1 MNERLKRIIFKKLDQ
16 DLGQAEI
23 IVDDNKSIWFID
35 RANKFWYLELRSS
48 GTLWW
53 RYSFFRDFFPLFGLE
68 RLEYEPVIAEW
79 VEEVLKRGVSLTLS
93 GFPLIDVGVEEVLKH
108 EVFSTLQSKIDY
120 QNQVEDVLKRGV
132 SSTNP
137 NAYLNNL
144 PVEEVLKHEVF
155 STLQSKIDYQNQVEE
170 VLKREVSSTLH
181 REFPLMDGGVEEAL
195 KRGVSSTQRNHM
207 NDCDEMEE
215 ALKRGV
221 YSTQC
226 NVGLQGSRP
235 VEEVLKPKASPTTVD
250 NLSAVVTMEEALKLG
265 VSSFLNFDTP
275 RNREVGRALNNKVSS
290 SNSKELLQYEV
301 DKVLQIKIQPE
312 ETNVKRVLSLKAG
325 VRECKMKIKKI
336 FKKIIS

>member
-53 RYSFFRDFFPLFGLE
+53 RYSFFRDFFPLFGME

-79 VEEVLKRGVSLTLS
+79 VEEVLKRGVSSTLS
-93 GFPLIDVGVEEVLKH
+93 GFPLMDVGVEEVLK
-108 EVFSTLQSKIDY
+108 
-120 QNQVEDVLKRGV
+120 
-132 SSTNP
+132 
-137 NAYLNNL
+137 
-144 PVEEVLKHEVF
+144 
-155 STLQSKIDYQNQVEE
+155 
-170 VLKREVSSTLH
+170 RE
-181 REFPLMDGGVEEAL
+181 
-195 KRGVSSTQRNHM
+195 VSSTQRNHM

-235 VEEVLKPKASPTTVD
+235 VEEVLKPKTSPTTVD

-312 ETNVKRVLSLKAG
+312 ETNLKKVLSLKAG

>member
-16 DLGQAEI
+16 DLGHAEI

-35 RANKFWYLELRSS
+35 RANKFWYLELRTS

-53 RYSFFRDFFPLFGLE
+53 RYTFFKDFFPLFGLE
-68 RLEYEPVIAEW
+68 RIEYEPVIAEW
-79 VEEVLKRGVSLTLS
+79 VEEVLKRGVSSTLRAFGHFGVEEVLKLGVSSTTLTNSSEDYWVEEALNRGVTSTGGTRLGLVEEVEEVLKRKVNSTLS
-93 GFPLIDVGVEEVLKH
+93 GFPLMDVGVEEVLK
-108 EVFSTLQSKIDY
+108 
-120 QNQVEDVLKRGV
+120 R
-132 SSTNP
+132 
-137 NAYLNNL
+137 
-144 PVEEVLKHEVF
+144 EVF

-170 VLKREVSSTLH
+170 VLKREVSSI
-181 REFPLMDGGVEEAL
+181 
-195 KRGVSSTQRNHM
+195 QRNHM

-250 NLSAVVTMEEALKLG
+250 NLSAVVTMK
-265 VSSFLNFDTP
+265 
-275 RNREVGRALNNKVSS
+275 K
-290 SNSKELLQYEV
+290 
-301 DKVLQIKIQPE
+301 
-312 ETNVKRVLSLKAG
+312 VLSLKAG
-325 VRECKMKIKKI
+325 VRECKMKMKKI

>member
-79 VEEVLKRGVSLTLS
+79 VEE
-93 GFPLIDVGVEEVLKH
+93 
-108 EVFSTLQSKIDY
+108 
-120 QNQVEDVLKRGV
+120 VLKRGV

-325 VRECKMKIKKI
+325 VRECKMKMKKI
-336 FKKIIS
+336 FKKIII

>member
-53 RYSFFRDFFPLFGLE
+53 RYSFFRDFFPLFGME
-68 RLEYEPVIAEW
+68 RIEYEPVIAEW

-93 GFPLIDVGVEEVLKH
+93 GFPLMDVGVEEVLKH

-144 PVEEVLKHEVF
+144 PVEEVLK
-155 STLQSKIDYQNQVEE
+155 
-170 VLKREVSSTLH
+170 
-181 REFPLMDGGVEEAL
+181 
-195 KRGVSSTQRNHM
+195 RGVSSTQRNHM

-235 VEEVLKPKASPTTVD
+235 VEEVLKPKTSPTTVD
-250 NLSAVVTMEEALKLG
+250 NLSAVVTMK
-265 VSSFLNFDTP
+265 
-275 RNREVGRALNNKVSS
+275 K
-290 SNSKELLQYEV
+290 
-301 DKVLQIKIQPE
+301 
-312 ETNVKRVLSLKAG
+312 VLSLKAG
-325 VRECKMKIKKI
+325 VRECKMKMKKI
-336 FKKIIS
+336 FKKIII

>member
-53 RYSFFRDFFPLFGLE
+53 RYTFFNDFFPLFGMVRE
-68 RLEYEPVIAEW
+68 EYEPVIAEW
-79 VEEVLKRGVSLTLS
+79 VEEVLKRGVSSTEFEKTRDYLE
-93 GFPLIDVGVEEVLKH
+93 VEE
-108 EVFSTLQSKIDY
+108 
-120 QNQVEDVLKRGV
+120 VLKRGV
-132 SSTNP
+132 SST
-137 NAYLNNL
+137 
-144 PVEEVLKHEVF
+144 
-155 STLQSKIDYQNQVEE
+155 LQSKIAYQNQVGE
-170 VLKREVSSTLH
+170 VLNSRVDTTLAMNFA
-181 REFPLMDGGVEEAL
+181 FPPGVEEAL

-215 ALKRGV
+215 ALKREV

-235 VEEVLKPKASPTTVD
+235 VEEVLESKSSPTTVD
-250 NLSAVVTMEEALKLG
+250 NLSAVVTMK
-265 VSSFLNFDTP
+265 
-275 RNREVGRALNNKVSS
+275 K
-290 SNSKELLQYEV
+290 
-301 DKVLQIKIQPE
+301 
-312 ETNVKRVLSLKAG
+312 VLSLKAG

-336 FKKIIS
+336 FKKFTS

>member
-1 MNERLKRIIFKKLDQ
+1 MHERLKRIIFKKLDQ

-53 RYSFFRDFFPLFGLE
+53 RYSFFRDFFPLFDLE
-68 RLEYEPVIAEW
+68 RIEYEPVIAEW
-79 VEEVLKRGVSLTLS
+79 VEE
-93 GFPLIDVGVEEVLKH
+93 
-108 EVFSTLQSKIDY
+108 
-120 QNQVEDVLKRGV
+120 VLKRGV

-144 PVEEVLKHEVF
+144 PVEEVLK
-155 STLQSKIDYQNQVEE
+155 
-170 VLKREVSSTLH
+170 
-181 REFPLMDGGVEEAL
+181 
-195 KRGVSSTQRNHM
+195 RGVSSTQRNHM
-207 NDCDEMEE
+207 NVCDE
-215 ALKRGV
+215 
-221 YSTQC
+221 
-226 NVGLQGSRP
+226 
-235 VEEVLKPKASPTTVD
+235 VED
-250 NLSAVVTMEEALKLG
+250 ALKLG

-312 ETNVKRVLSLKAG
+312 ETNLKRVLSLKAG

-336 FKKIIS
+336 LKKIIS

>member
-1 MNERLKRIIFKKLDQ
+1 MHERLKRIIFKKLDQ
-16 DLGQAEI
+16 DLGHAEI

-35 RANKFWYLELRSS
+35 RANKYWYLELRSS

-53 RYSFFRDFFPLFGLE
+53 RYSFFRDFFPLFGME

-79 VEEVLKRGVSLTLS
+79 VEEVLKRGVSSTFER
-93 GFPLIDVGVEEVLKH
+93 GFKRCDLVEEVLNLGVSSTERNWYEHLISVEEVLERGVSSTEFNDGVQSVGAEKVLKR

-120 QNQVEDVLKRGV
+120 HNQVG
-132 SSTNP
+132 
-137 NAYLNNL
+137 
-144 PVEEVLKHEVF
+144 EV
-155 STLQSKIDYQNQVEE
+155 
-170 VLKREVSSTLH
+170 
-181 REFPLMDGGVEEAL
+181 L

-215 ALKRGV
+215 ALK
-221 YSTQC
+221 
-226 NVGLQGSRP
+226 
-235 VEEVLKPKASPTTVD
+235 PKTSPTTVD
-250 NLSAVVTMEEALKLG
+250 NLSAVVAMEEALKLG

-336 FKKIIS
+336 FKKFTSK

>member
-53 RYSFFRDFFPLFGLE
+53 RYSFFRDFFPLFGME

-79 VEEVLKRGVSLTLS
+79 VEEVLKRGVSSTLS
-93 GFPLIDVGVEEVLKH
+93 GLSISFRKVEE
-108 EVFSTLQSKIDY
+108 
-120 QNQVEDVLKRGV
+120 VLKRGV

-137 NAYLNNL
+137 NAYLSNL
-144 PVEEVLKHEVF
+144 PVEEVLKRGVSSTLSGFPLMDVGVEEVLKHEVF
-155 STLQSKIDYQNQVEE
+155 SI
-170 VLKREVSSTLH
+170 
-181 REFPLMDGGVEEAL
+181 
-195 KRGVSSTQRNHM
+195 QRNHM
-207 NDCDEMEE
+207 NDCDEIEE

-235 VEEVLKPKASPTTVD
+235 VEEVLKPKTSPTTVD

-312 ETNVKRVLSLKAG
+312 ETNVKKVLSLKAG

>member
-1 MNERLKRIIFKKLDQ
+1 MHERLKRIIFKKLDQ
-16 DLGQAEI
+16 DLGHAEI

-53 RYSFFRDFFPLFGLE
+53 RYSFFRDFFPLFGME

-79 VEEVLKRGVSLTLS
+79 VEEVLKRGVSSTYIEGDNLEVLVEEVLNRKVNSTLS
-93 GFPLIDVGVEEVLKH
+93 GFPLMDVG
-108 EVFSTLQSKIDY
+108 
-120 QNQVEDVLKRGV
+120 
-132 SSTNP
+132 
-137 NAYLNNL
+137 
-144 PVEEVLKHEVF
+144 VEEVLKHEVF

-170 VLKREVSSTLH
+170 VLKRE
-181 REFPLMDGGVEEAL
+181 
-195 KRGVSSTQRNHM
+195 VSSTQRNHM

-235 VEEVLKPKASPTTVD
+235 VEEVLKPKTSPTTVD

-336 FKKIIS
+336 FKKFTSK

>member
-16 DLGQAEI
+16 DLGHAEI

-35 RANKFWYLELRSS
+35 RANKFWYLELRTS

-53 RYSFFRDFFPLFGLE
+53 RYTFFKDFFPLFGLE
-68 RLEYEPVIAEW
+68 RIEYEPVIAEW
-79 VEEVLKRGVSLTLS
+79 VEEVLKRGVSSTIKRYYPRLGL
-93 GFPLIDVGVEEVLKH
+93 VEEVLNRK
-108 EVFSTLQSKIDY
+108 VNSTLTGFLLMDA
-120 QNQVEDVLKRGV
+120 G
-132 SSTNP
+132 
-137 NAYLNNL
+137 
-144 PVEEVLKHEVF
+144 VEEVLKHEVF

-170 VLKREVSSTLH
+170 V
-181 REFPLMDGGVEEAL
+181 L

-235 VEEVLKPKASPTTVD
+235 VEEVLKPKSSPTTVD
-250 NLSAVVTMEEALKLG
+250 NLSAVVAMEDALKLG

>member
-1 MNERLKRIIFKKLDQ
+1 MHERLKRIIFKKLDQ
-16 DLGQAEI
+16 DLGHAEI

-35 RANKFWYLELRSS
+35 RANKYWYLELRSS

-53 RYSFFRDFFPLFGLE
+53 RYSFFRDFFPLFGME

-79 VEEVLKRGVSLTLS
+79 VEEVLKRGVSSTGLVKHR
-93 GFPLIDVGVEEVLKH
+93 IDFGVEEVLKRGVSSTFERGFKRCDLVEEVLNLGVSSTERNWYEH
-108 EVFSTLQSKIDY
+108 LISVEEVLERGVSSTEFNDGVQSVGAEKVLKREVFSTLQSKIDY
-120 QNQVEDVLKRGV
+120 HNQVG
-132 SSTNP
+132 
-137 NAYLNNL
+137 
-144 PVEEVLKHEVF
+144 EV
-155 STLQSKIDYQNQVEE
+155 
-170 VLKREVSSTLH
+170 
-181 REFPLMDGGVEEAL
+181 L

-215 ALKRGV
+215 ALK
-221 YSTQC
+221 
-226 NVGLQGSRP
+226 
-235 VEEVLKPKASPTTVD
+235 PKTSPTTVD
-250 NLSAVVTMEEALKLG
+250 NLSAVVAMEEALKLG

-336 FKKIIS
+336 FKKFTSK

>member
-1 MNERLKRIIFKKLDQ
+1 MHERLKRIIFKKLDQ
-16 DLGQAEI
+16 DLGHAEI

-35 RANKFWYLELRSS
+35 RANKYWYLELRSS

-53 RYSFFRDFFPLFGLE
+53 RYSFFKDFFPLFGME
-68 RLEYEPVIAEW
+68 RIEYEPVIAEW
-79 VEEVLKRGVSLTLS
+79 VEEVLKRGVSSTQQTWL
-93 GFPLIDVGVEEVLKH
+93 DYVGTVEEVLKH

-120 QNQVEDVLKRGV
+120 QNQVGEVLKRG
-132 SSTNP
+132 
-137 NAYLNNL
+137 
-144 PVEEVLKHEVF
+144 
-155 STLQSKIDYQNQVEE
+155 
-170 VLKREVSSTLH
+170 VSSTLH

-195 KRGVSSTQRNHM
+195 KRRVSSTQRNHM

-235 VEEVLKPKASPTTVD
+235 VEEVLKPKTSPTTVD

-336 FKKIIS
+336 FKKFTSK

>member
-53 RYSFFRDFFPLFGLE
+53 RYSFFRDFFPLFGME

-79 VEEVLKRGVSLTLS
+79 VEEVLKRGVSSTYIEGDTLEV
-93 GFPLIDVGVEEVLKH
+93 LVEEVLKH
-108 EVFSTLQSKIDY
+108 EVSSTRNRKNRILREVGEVLERGVNSTLSGFPLM
-120 QNQVEDVLKRGV
+120 DVGV
-132 SSTNP
+132 G
-137 NAYLNNL
+137 
-144 PVEEVLKHEVF
+144 
-155 STLQSKIDYQNQVEE
+155 E
-170 VLKREVSSTLH
+170 VLKREVSSI
-181 REFPLMDGGVEEAL
+181 
-195 KRGVSSTQRNHM
+195 QRNHM

-235 VEEVLKPKASPTTVD
+235 VEEVLKPKTSPTTVD
-250 NLSAVVTMEEALKLG
+250 NLSAVVTMEK
-265 VSSFLNFDTP
+265 
-275 RNREVGRALNNKVSS
+275 
-290 SNSKELLQYEV
+290 
-301 DKVLQIKIQPE
+301 
-312 ETNVKRVLSLKAG
+312 VLSLKAG
-325 VRECKMKIKKI
+325 VREYKMKIKKI
-336 FKKIIS
+336 FKKFTSK

>member
-16 DLGQAEI
+16 DLGHAEI

-53 RYSFFRDFFPLFGLE
+53 RYTFFKDFFPLFGLE
-68 RLEYEPVIAEW
+68 RIEYEPVIAEW
-79 VEEVLKRGVSLTLS
+79 VEG
-93 GFPLIDVGVEEVLKH
+93 
-108 EVFSTLQSKIDY
+108 
-120 QNQVEDVLKRGV
+120 VLKRGV
-132 SSTNP
+132 SSTLR
-137 NAYLNNL
+137 AFGHFG
-144 PVEEVLKHEVF
+144 VEEVLKHEVF

-226 NVGLQGSRP
+226 NVGSQGSRP
-235 VEEVLKPKASPTTVD
+235 VEEVLKPKASPTTAD
-250 NLSAVVTMEEALKLG
+250 KLSTVVAMEDALKLG

>member
-53 RYSFFRDFFPLFGLE
+53 RYTFFKDFFPLFGLE
-68 RLEYEPVIAEW
+68 RIEYEPVIAEW
-79 VEEVLKRGVSLTLS
+79 VEEVLKRGVSSTIKRYYPRLGL
-93 GFPLIDVGVEEVLKH
+93 VEEVLNRK
-108 EVFSTLQSKIDY
+108 VNSTLTGFLLMDA
-120 QNQVEDVLKRGV
+120 G
-132 SSTNP
+132 
-137 NAYLNNL
+137 
-144 PVEEVLKHEVF
+144 VEEVLKHEVF

-170 VLKREVSSTLH
+170 VLKREVSSI
-181 REFPLMDGGVEEAL
+181 
-195 KRGVSSTQRNHM
+195 QRNHM

-235 VEEVLKPKASPTTVD
+235 VEEVLKPKVSPTTVD

-336 FKKIIS
+336 FKKFTSK

>member
-93 GFPLIDVGVEEVLKH
+93 GFPLMDVGVEEVLKH

-120 QNQVEDVLKRGV
+120 QNQVED
-132 SSTNP
+132 
-137 NAYLNNL
+137 
-144 PVEEVLKHEVF
+144 
-155 STLQSKIDYQNQVEE
+155 

-235 VEEVLKPKASPTTVD
+235 VEEVLESKASPTTVD

-336 FKKIIS
+336 LKKIIS

>member
-79 VEEVLKRGVSLTLS
+79 VEEVLKRGVSSTLS
-93 GFPLIDVGVEEVLKH
+93 GFPLMDVGVGEVL
-108 EVFSTLQSKIDY
+108 E
-120 QNQVEDVLKRGV
+120 RGV
-132 SSTNP
+132 SS
-137 NAYLNNL
+137 
-144 PVEEVLKHEVF
+144 
-155 STLQSKIDYQNQVEE
+155 I
-170 VLKREVSSTLH
+170 
-181 REFPLMDGGVEEAL
+181 
-195 KRGVSSTQRNHM
+195 QRNHM

-235 VEEVLKPKASPTTVD
+235 VEEVLKPKTSPTTVD

-336 FKKIIS
+336 FKKFTSK

>member
-53 RYSFFRDFFPLFGLE
+53 RYSFFRDFFPLFGME

-79 VEEVLKRGVSLTLS
+79 VEEVLKRGVSSTYIEGDNLEVL
-93 GFPLIDVGVEEVLKH
+93 VEEVLKH
-108 EVFSTLQSKIDY
+108 EVSSTRNRKNRILREVGEVLERGVNSTLSGFPLM
-120 QNQVEDVLKRGV
+120 DVGV
-132 SSTNP
+132 G
-137 NAYLNNL
+137 
-144 PVEEVLKHEVF
+144 
-155 STLQSKIDYQNQVEE
+155 E
-170 VLKREVSSTLH
+170 VLKREVSSI
-181 REFPLMDGGVEEAL
+181 
-195 KRGVSSTQRNHM
+195 QRNHM

-235 VEEVLKPKASPTTVD
+235 VEEVLKPKTSPTTVD

-336 FKKIIS
+336 FKKFTSK

>member
-35 RANKFWYLELRSS
+35 RANKFWYLELRTS

-53 RYSFFRDFFPLFGLE
+53 RYTFFKDFFPLFGLE
-68 RLEYEPVIAEW
+68 RIEYEPVIAEW
-79 VEEVLKRGVSLTLS
+79 VEG
-93 GFPLIDVGVEEVLKH
+93 
-108 EVFSTLQSKIDY
+108 
-120 QNQVEDVLKRGV
+120 VLKRGV
-132 SSTNP
+132 SSTLR
-137 NAYLNNL
+137 AFGHFG
-144 PVEEVLKHEVF
+144 VEEVLKREVSSTEFNDGVQSVGAEKVLKREVF

-235 VEEVLKPKASPTTVD
+235 VEEVLESKTSPTTVD

-336 FKKIIS
+336 FKKFTSK

>member
-53 RYSFFRDFFPLFGLE
+53 RYSFFRDFFPLFGME
-68 RLEYEPVIAEW
+68 REEYEPVIAEW
-79 VEEVLKRGVSLTLS
+79 VEEVLKRGVSSTRNRKNRILRE
-93 GFPLIDVGVEEVLKH
+93 VGEVLERGVSSTSYLGERALRVVEEVLKH

-120 QNQVEDVLKRGV
+120 QNQVG
-132 SSTNP
+132 
-137 NAYLNNL
+137 
-144 PVEEVLKHEVF
+144 EVLE
-155 STLQSKIDYQNQVEE
+155 
-170 VLKREVSSTLH
+170 REVSSTLH

-250 NLSAVVTMEEALKLG
+250 NLSAVVTMK
-265 VSSFLNFDTP
+265 
-275 RNREVGRALNNKVSS
+275 K
-290 SNSKELLQYEV
+290 
-301 DKVLQIKIQPE
+301 
-312 ETNVKRVLSLKAG
+312 VLSLKAG
-325 VRECKMKIKKI
+325 VRECKMKMKKI
-336 FKKIIS
+336 FKKIII